1 MMDKKLKK
9 ILSSFPKTNVFV
21 VGDLILD
28 VFVWGK
34 VKRISPEAPVP
45 IVEIE
50 RDTFV
55 PGGAANVANNI
66 AALGGKVW
74 IAGLVGDDGEGRRL
88 IEKMRERKIRT
99 NAVLVDQNR
108 PTTIKT
114 RVVAHHQQ
122 VVRIDREIRH
132 EIREKQMERMK
143 KVLSDH
149 EKEIGGILIEDYGK
163 GVMTQSFAS
172 YLIEFALDRSIPVAV
187 DPKKG
192 HLLDYRGLS
201 FSTPNYEEACF
212 FAGIDPKDNYSNLD
226 DVGKVLI
233 DKWDCQA
240 VLITLGEKGM
250 CLFQKNKKPY
260 PIETRAKEVFDVSG
274 AGDTV
279 IGTFMTAVLSGA
291 TLEEAAFISNVAAGI
306 VVGKLGT
313 AVVTRE
319 EIAGEIENVR

>member
-1 MMDKKLKK
+1 MKERLKKLLSHFPRTK
-9 ILSSFPKTNVFV
+9 IFV
-21 VGDLILD
+21 IGDLILD

-45 IVEIE
+45 VVEVE
-50 RDTFV
+50 RDTLV

-66 AALGGKVW
+66 AALGGMVW
-74 IAGLVGDDGEGRRL
+74 IAGLIGKDWEGKRL
-88 IEKMRERKIRT
+88 IEKIKDRKIKT
-99 NAVLVDQNR
+99 DAIIVDQSR

-132 EIREKQMERMK
+132 EIRGKQIEKIF
-143 KVLSDH
+143 KVLSKN
-149 EKEIGGILIEDYGK
+149 EKKIDGILIEDYGK
-163 GVMTQSFAS
+163 GVMTQEFVSR
-172 YLIEFALDRSIPVAV
+172 LLEFANEKSIPVAV

-192 HLLDYRGLS
+192 HLLDYRGIS

-212 FAGIDPKDNYSNLD
+212 FAGVDQKNDHSNLD
-226 DVGKVLI
+226 EVGSILL
-233 DKWDCQA
+233 DKWDSQA
-240 VLITLGEKGM
+240 VLITLGERGM
-250 CLFQKNKKPY
+250 CLLQKGEKPY
-260 PIETRAKEVFDVSG
+260 HIETRAKEVFDVSG

-291 TLEEAAFISNVAAGI
+291 SLKEAAFLSNVAAGI